1 MHSLYANFVNE
12 WEKTGARRRTKGF
25 LLLTLI
31 LPTIAAF
38 GLSAIRSRS
47 VVIAG
52 LGDNLPLMMLSLYTF
67 TVLPLFMMMTAAD
80 SFSGEVAARTLKLVL
95 VRPITRAKVFASKTL
110 AIAAYVAVQL
120 AALWAVSS
128 MADWLVG
135 SSGTSGAWLDNLQA
149 YAAAWLPMMAIG
161 LVAAFIVQWFRQSTG
176 AMALVIL
183 LYAAA
188 KLLPIV
194 LPQLAVWSVFSYTDW
209 HAMWI
214 GDGAQAGKL
223 TNTTAVLLAYCI
235 MAYMAG
241 WMLFERKQL

>member
-1 MHSLYANFVNE
+1 MHSLYANAVNE
-12 WEKTGARRRTKGF
+12 WEKTWARRRTKGF

-31 LPTIAAF
+31 LPAAAAF
-38 GLSAIRSRS
+38 VLAAVRNRLAF
-47 VVIAG
+47 VAG
-52 LGDNLPLMMLSLYTF
+52 LGDNLPLIMLGLYTF
-67 TVLPLFMMMTAAD
+67 AVLPLFMMMTAAD
-80 SFSGEVAARTLKLVL
+80 SFSGETASRTLKLVL
-95 VRPITRAKVFASKTL
+95 VRPITRAKIFASKVL

-120 AALWAVSS
+120 AALWIVSS
-128 MADWLVG
+128 VAEWLAGGGG
-135 SSGTSGAWLDNLQA
+135 SAGAWLDNLQA

-161 LVAAFIVQWFRQSTG
+161 LIAVFVAQWFRQSTG

-188 KLLPIV
+188 KLLPVV

-209 HAMWI
+209 HMLWI
-214 GDGAQAGKL
+214 GGGAQAGKL
-223 TNTTAVLLAYCI
+223 ANTAALLLAYCI